1 MNSELNLNQ
10 SQLEGIELT
19 QAIEQTGLEETGVR
33 EILAQFGFEDANNP
47 ELQWIPLP
55 YAGMLLELSNNESE
69 QQATSTP
76 ALPQALPESNGHQS
90 QKTEETELPQ
100 EEIFGIPI
108 DKAALLWGMDV
119 DDIRQM
125 LLEVDPEAE
134 NRTHLNPV
142 EVEIIEEKYR
152 ELNPESRGQLAV
164 AKQTELMQAVANA
177 LKLMLSAQPQNSE
190 QKMAELGAAVGLKEA
205 STFNQIRR
213 EVRSAAI
220 AQGIEEDS
228 NSIDQLI
235 EQVLSAKNPQVE
247 QLRQRLNLNTQ
258 ESLGKSKAVV
268 AVSSAKAN
276 QMLMNF
282 ARKTGFVKN

>member
-1 MNSELNLNQ
+1 
-10 SQLEGIELT
+10 
-19 QAIEQTGLEETGVR
+19 
-33 EILAQFGFEDANNP
+33 
-47 ELQWIPLP
+47 
-55 YAGMLLELSNNESE
+55 
-69 QQATSTP
+69 
-76 ALPQALPESNGHQS
+76 
-90 QKTEETELPQ
+90 
-100 EEIFGIPI
+100 
-108 DKAALLWGMDV
+108 
-119 DDIRQM
+119 
-125 LLEVDPEAE
+125 
-134 NRTHLNPV
+134 
-142 EVEIIEEKYR
+142 
-152 ELNPESRGQLAV
+152 
-164 AKQTELMQAVANA
+164 
-177 LKLMLSAQPQNSE
+177 MLSAQPQNSE

>member
-10 SQLEGIELT
+10 SQLEGIDLT

-47 ELQWIPLP
+47 QLQWIPLP

-134 NRTHLNPV
+134 NRTH
-142 EVEIIEEKYR
+142 
-152 ELNPESRGQLAV
+152 
-164 AKQTELMQAVANA
+164 
-177 LKLMLSAQPQNSE
+177 
-190 QKMAELGAAVGLKEA
+190 
-205 STFNQIRR
+205 
-213 EVRSAAI
+213 
-220 AQGIEEDS
+220 
-228 NSIDQLI
+228 
-235 EQVLSAKNPQVE
+235 
-247 QLRQRLNLNTQ
+247 
-258 ESLGKSKAVV
+258 
-268 AVSSAKAN
+268 
-276 QMLMNF
+276 
-282 ARKTGFVKN
+282 

>member
-1 MNSELNLNQ
+1 M
-10 SQLEGIELT
+10 
-19 QAIEQTGLEETGVR
+19 
-33 EILAQFGFEDANNP
+33 
-47 ELQWIPLP
+47 
-55 YAGMLLELSNNESE
+55 
-69 QQATSTP
+69 
-76 ALPQALPESNGHQS
+76 
-90 QKTEETELPQ
+90 
-100 EEIFGIPI
+100 
-108 DKAALLWGMDV
+108 
-119 DDIRQM
+119 
-125 LLEVDPEAE
+125 
-134 NRTHLNPV
+134 
-142 EVEIIEEKYR
+142 EIIEEKYR

>member
-1 MNSELNLNQ
+1 
-10 SQLEGIELT
+10 
-19 QAIEQTGLEETGVR
+19 
-33 EILAQFGFEDANNP
+33 
-47 ELQWIPLP
+47 
-55 YAGMLLELSNNESE
+55 MLLELSNNESE